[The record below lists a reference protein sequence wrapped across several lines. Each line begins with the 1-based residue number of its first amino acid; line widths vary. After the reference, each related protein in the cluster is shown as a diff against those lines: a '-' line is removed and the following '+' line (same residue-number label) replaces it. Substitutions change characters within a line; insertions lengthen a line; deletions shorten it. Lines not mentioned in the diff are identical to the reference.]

1 MWPHKWEKVGH
12 NADGWRSDGFQSRKI
27 RDSNMPPIRWLHRST
42 AALPGN
48 LRHPRDRRTHRGE
61 WPPLRCRAHLA
72 ALLDHTRQHTQPRP
86 TVGSHTAGG
95 ARWGEAPTVGP
106 GGVTPHY
113 VGRGGAGNKWREGR
127 ARLRSPLPQALRPA
141 RAPARSA
148 DESGPP
154 FEWSRTVRRP
164 IPSTTPDR
172 SPASAGHRASSCRR
186 RWIQTGIAVRGFRP
200 RT

>member
-1 MWPHKWEKVGH
+1 
-12 NADGWRSDGFQSRKI
+12 
-27 RDSNMPPIRWLHRST
+27 MPPICWLHRST
-42 AALPGN
+42 AALAGN

-61 WPPLRCRAHLA
+61 WPPLRCRAHLRG
-72 ALLDHTRQHTQPRP
+72 LLDHTGQHTQPRP

-95 ARWGEAPTVGP
+95 ARWGEAPSGARWGDTSLRGAPRGEAPTVGP
-106 GGVTPHY
+106 GEVTPHY

-186 RWIQTGIAVRGFRP
+186 RWNQTGIAVRGFRP